1 MLGCW
6 LNINFD
12 PVPSDDMNTQFP
24 WLERIRRIAMT
35 SSSYGNLNHG
45 CVLRMLWAGH
55 MFWMVLN
62 PHIISGPL
70 WAKHCTSCEMVA
82 WCCLIATQDWGFEIH
97 AWSNTARRHLWKT
110 CVFREACVKKH
121 TFHESSHADSKT
133 SNLATSRNSSF
144 WSLCVRAH
152 CAFRR
157 CQL

>member
-1 MLGCW
+1 MRFW
-6 LNINFD
+6 LNINFMGAID
-12 PVPSDDMNTQFP
+12 PVPSDDMNTGFS

-97 AWSNTARRHLWKT
+97 AWSNTARRNLWKT
-110 CVFREACVKKH
+110 CVFREACVKNTHFTTVPMLTLNVK
-121 TFHESSHADSKT
+121 SSNQQEFIVLEPLH
-133 SNLATSRNSSF
+133 
-144 WSLCVRAH
+144 
-152 CAFRR
+152 RR